1 MDLPA
6 ILIKI
11 TGFVLLMWNSF
22 SVYKHIQEKRTN
34 KGDAKKV
41 QEQSLSEQA
50 LNTTLLYLWLTFM
63 FVFSIGMIVNN

>member
-1 MDLPA
+1 
-6 ILIKI
+6 
-11 TGFVLLMWNSF
+11 MWNSF

>member
-34 KGDAKKV
+34 KGDAKGTGAI
-41 QEQSLSEQA
+41 SFR
-50 LNTTLLYLWLTFM
+50 T
-63 FVFSIGMIVNN
+63 GP